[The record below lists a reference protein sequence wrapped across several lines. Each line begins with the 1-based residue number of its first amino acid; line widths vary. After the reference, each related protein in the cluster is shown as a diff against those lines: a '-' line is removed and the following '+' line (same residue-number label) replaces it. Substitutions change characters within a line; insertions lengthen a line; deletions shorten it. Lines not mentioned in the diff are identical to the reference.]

1 MSKVKKP
8 RNADHVRRKNAP
20 TPSDEVIEARLESLL
35 EPAVLGQQG
44 YARLLG
50 LRERILSFP
59 VMVAAVLTLLWRQVP
74 SVCELSRVLARED
87 CLWAP
92 RLNVSQQ
99 ALSQRFLSF
108 PAELF
113 QRVLG
118 TLLPRLRQRWAERQ
132 RPLPAAVVHAR
143 QHFREVLMAD
153 GSTLEALFRKLK
165 ALQELPKGR
174 LAGKICTVI
183 DLASRLPRY
192 VWFTERAQAHDINF
206 IDRILKVARAGLL
219 WVFDRGLYDF
229 GFFERLIERGA
240 AWITRSKSNLS
251 YSVSQVLEQSDFIRD
266 RLIRV
271 EGCAPL
277 LRLVEV
283 RFERQWYRYL
293 TSVTDPRILPAWVIA
308 DIYRRR
314 WRIAVSSEGHIL
326 QSVEVRPRLKD
337 SGLVVWE
344 APWRESKTAEP
355 SDNVLEIGYWQSTR
369 LQRAVNVEVASLHAI
384 PVAETVYNV
393 RRQQGPLET
402 SLTRRLSP
410 AGYQRRH
417 GTKEDVSTGEARGVR
432 RGKLVEEASPI
443 TVSGKWRRRRPGGG
457 SGRSTVDRRA
467 TKRAWREG
475 PGPVSTPLVKV
486 RQG

>member
-20 TPSDEVIEARLESLL
+20 TPSDEVIEARLQSLL
-35 EPAVLGQQG
+35 EPAILGQQG
-44 YARLLG
+44 YARLLE

-92 RLNVSQQ
+92 RLKVSQQ

-118 TLLPRLRQRWAERQ
+118 ALLPRLRQRWAERQ

-143 QHFREVLMAD
+143 QHFREVLIAD

-192 VWFTERAQAHDINF
+192 VWFTERAQVHDTNF
-206 IDRILKVARAGLL
+206 IDRILKVSRAGLL

-271 EGCAPL
+271 EGCAPR

-293 TSVTDPRILPAWVIA
+293 TSVLDPRILPAWVIA
-308 DIYRRR
+308 DLYRRR
-314 WRIAVSSEGHIL
+314 WRIEEAFFMVKRVLNLSYLWTGSENGVLLQVWSTWLFFAVLVDLGDALADELELEFDRISLEMLLRGLYHF
-326 QSVEVRPRLKD
+326 SVARQRGLADDPVKYFAAPENQDLGVVKRLRKKRPPWA
-337 SGLVVWE
+337 GLS
-344 APWRESKTAEP
+344 PSKENLT
-355 SDNVLEIGYWQSTR
+355 
-369 LQRAVNVEVASLHAI
+369 I
-384 PVAETVYNV
+384 PVFA
-393 RRQQGPLET
+393 
-402 SLTRRLSP
+402 
-410 AGYQRRH
+410 
-417 GTKEDVSTGEARGVR
+417 
-432 RGKLVEEASPI
+432 
-443 TVSGKWRRRRPGGG
+443 
-457 SGRSTVDRRA
+457 
-467 TKRAWREG
+467 
-475 PGPVSTPLVKV
+475 
-486 RQG
+486 